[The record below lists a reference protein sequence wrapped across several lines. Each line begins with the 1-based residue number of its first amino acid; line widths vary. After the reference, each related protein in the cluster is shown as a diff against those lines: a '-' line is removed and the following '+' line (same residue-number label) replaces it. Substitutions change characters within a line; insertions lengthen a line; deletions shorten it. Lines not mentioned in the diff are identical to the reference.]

1 MLYRALIQLATLA
14 TKRSRENTTQ
24 SENYEARNT
33 CHTDSSIQTRTIMAK
48 ID

>member
-1 MLYRALIQLATLA
+1 MLYRALTQLATLA
-14 TKRSRENTTQ
+14 TKRSRENTQ
-24 SENYEARNT
+24 SENYDARYT